1 MSHVGAEVAW
11 IPAGLKTAIARV
23 TAEDYRVEDFR
34 FDRDLRLG
42 RQVLFLLSHTEWT
55 RRTTEQVEIS
65 RGRSVDTEVVVDVD
79 LSYAV
84 HSGLRPYGDRLW
96 LPLFT
101 VPTSLVRDH
110 EPASPGSPSAGG
122 DEHGRPV
129 APDPMTSLEV
139 SDAAGARV
147 PKVPQSEVQH
157 WVAAALAELLA
168 KRLPRDA
175 AEVALTGRDELLL
188 LAAAIRWLLVNP
200 ATCRRR
206 ASPDADG
213 QVAVAGHGQV
223 GATQSPADET
233 HARIGDRIGDRIG
246 AARAALRR
254 AIDDD
259 QARARPALYS
269 RLGYLVDAVYG
280 TTFVVV
286 GSDRS
291 VGPTSYTVRMPARR
305 LNHTRT
311 PGRWQTPRARLGIDL
326 LTASANTDRLIRLDL
341 PEGVT
346 YLPRW
351 EPGGR
356 QFQPPASIQVRQ
368 PRVFG
373 ELRAVVDEVL
383 GRPDRV
389 LTRARQRLA
398 RMGGQQV
405 DACLPVL
412 EQYRVTSSWAVAGG
426 VEDAVEDERQAGRVR
441 GKLQE
446 LQDRFRDVV
455 DATDVVAGE
464 AALSRLRTTWDEGR
478 WLPKTLQRRVRV
490 NTDTPGVVH
499 LRTTAA
505 EGSVMRA
512 SPTSA
517 RLDLE
522 VAVTESSV
530 LDTARDTSLITMGL
544 LAVVTALTLVNRRG
558 LNNLDAQTL
567 ATVLV
572 LFPAIQAG
580 RMERPDRGSLRGLL
594 AQSTYLLSLATVF
607 PPVVLATAL
616 ALRQGGP
623 DPRVLAV
630 LALAAQGLLH
640 LVLRRRPP
648 QELPATARPAAL
660 LLQTDQSP
668 DLARLDRL
676 RGRSCRTM
684 LAEALLLGRESH
696 AYVARDTE
704 RAGALEQLLV
714 TLDGERDGVVARRGD
729 AGGLLGLMR
738 SEVGGQALTFVVHGR
753 QVRRVG
759 AGGPWAPRPARTGPR
774 LLPVPFTAARLAPV
788 ESPAWIVEVLIGLPH
803 GVLRRLALPLHP
815 LTELAQACREA
826 GFPILLVQ
834 QPSPPPVQGLPG
846 QEWVRVRVSVP
857 YVPGEDLSGLRRFY
871 EVVDGLRE
879 ARQGRPPCSVHV
891 YVTPELATY
900 EAPETAADEASRRG
914 GTWTAAGPF
923 DTRLAS
929 AVDVVGDDPGPVLPL
944 ALCAG
949 ARVGLVGDL
958 LDVVAVRRPDVRLAG
973 VTIALLHGL
982 TVSFLYCSGAR
993 PDPEPGVGADP
1004 GAHPGAHPAI
1014 GLGALIRGE
1023 LEGSDDIHVAVEAGD
1038 PGEPPASADAAVG
1051 AAVGVAVGVAVGA
1064 DRVDRVADGG
1074 GAGRPERAGPLLR
1087 LQLRTPDR
1095 AGIVPTTLERVNAVL
1110 RAETGAAGGTGL
1122 DVWFALLR
1130 VVDGRSLQGR
1140 LGIWLPAGDWS
1151 ETDWSPVTED
1161 EQRFLPDDSSGLPL
1175 VEDDP
1180 ALTVNLARVFEPAA
1194 AAGRPIVLP
1203 VAPPRTPYVSDLPD
1217 FAPPPYGAGA
1227 RVGAGVGAAGG
1238 ATAVSA
1244 AGQAPASAP
1253 APGIPAGETP
1263 DVELGPE
1270 SAQIE
1275 ISLGRLEER
1284 LTVGDGVGPDG
1295 SPRYEEI
1302 DQG

>member
-1 MSHVGAEVAW
+1 MGRTGQSTHPGPTRDDRAVLHVGAEVAW

-23 TAEDYRVEDFR
+23 TAEEYRVEDFR

-55 RRTTEQVEIS
+55 RRTTELVEIS

-101 VPTSLVRDH
+101 VPTALVRDH
-110 EPASPGSPSAGG
+110 EPASSGSPSAEGG
-122 DEHGRPV
+122 EHGRPV

-139 SDAAGARV
+139 SDGGGTRV

-157 WVAAALAELLA
+157 WIAAALAELLA

-175 AEVALTGRDELLL
+175 AEVAVSGRDELLL

-200 ATCRRR
+200 ATCRRS
-206 ASPDADG
+206 ATSGADG
-213 QVAVAGHGQV
+213 EVAVAGG
-223 GATQSPADET
+223 PAQAPET
-233 HARIGDRIGDRIG
+233 RPRTGERIG

-280 TTFVVV
+280 TTFVVI
-286 GSDRS
+286 GADRS

-305 LNHTRT
+305 LNHTRA
-311 PGRWQTPRARLGIDL
+311 PGRWQTPRARIGIDL

-346 YLPRW
+346 YLPRC

-356 QFQPPASIQVRQ
+356 QFQPPASIQVQQ
-368 PRVFG
+368 PRVFS
-373 ELRAVVDEVL
+373 ELRALVDEVL

-398 RMGGQQV
+398 RMGGHQV

-426 VEDAVEDERQAGRVR
+426 IEDPVEDERQADRVR
-441 GKLQE
+441 NKLHE
-446 LQDRFRDVV
+446 LRACFRAVV

-464 AALSRLRTTWDEGR
+464 AALIRLRDTWEQGR
-478 WLPKTLQRRVRV
+478 WLPQTLQRRVRV

-544 LAVVTALTLVNRRG
+544 LAVVAAMTLVNRRG

-648 QELPATARPAAL
+648 QVLPATARPAAL

-684 LAEALLLGRESH
+684 LAEALLLGREAH
-696 AYVARDTE
+696 AYVARDTG

-714 TLDGERDGVVARRGD
+714 TLDGERDGAVARRGD

-753 QVRRVG
+753 QVRRSG
-759 AGGPWAPRPARTGPR
+759 AGGPWAPRPPASGPR

-815 LTELAQACREA
+815 LTGLAQACREA

-834 QPSPPPVQGLPG
+834 QPSPPPVHGRPG

-871 EVVDGLRE
+871 EVVYGLAE
-879 ARQGRPPCSVHV
+879 AREGRPRCGVIV
-891 YVTPELATY
+891 YVMPELATY
-900 EAPETAADEASRRG
+900 EAPETAADETFRRG
-914 GTWTAAGPF
+914 AAGADGGSF

-929 AVDVVGDDPGPVLPL
+929 APDVVGDDPGPVLPL
-944 ALCAG
+944 VLCVG

-958 LDVVAVRRPDVRLAG
+958 LDVIAARRPDVRLAG

-982 TVSFLYCSGAR
+982 TVSFLYCTAAGSGV
-993 PDPEPGVGADP
+993 DGSSGVDGGP
-1004 GAHPGAHPAI
+1004 VAHPAV
-1014 GLGALIRGE
+1014 GLGALIRDE
-1023 LEGSDDIHVAVEAGD
+1023 LEGSDEIHVAVEAGD
-1038 PGEPPASADAAVG
+1038 PAEAFPVG
-1051 AAVGVAVGVAVGA
+1051 
-1064 DRVDRVADGG
+1064 DGSVPRP
-1074 GAGRPERAGPLLR
+1074 GRPGPLLR

-1095 AGIVPTTLERVNAVL
+1095 AGVVPSTLDRVTAVL
-1110 RAETGAAGGTGL
+1110 RAEAGGAAATGL

-1140 LGIWLPAGDWS
+1140 LGIWLPAGDWAGA
-1151 ETDWSPVTED
+1151 DWTPVTED
-1161 EQRFLPDDSSGLPL
+1161 EQRFLPEGGAGLPL

-1180 ALTVNLARVFEPAA
+1180 ALTVNLARVVEPSV
-1194 AAGRPIVLP
+1194 AGRAV
-1203 VAPPRTPYVSDLPD
+1203 VA
-1217 FAPPPYGAGA
+1217 
-1227 RVGAGVGAAGG
+1227 GAAGVR
-1238 ATAVSA
+1238 ASA
-1244 AGQAPASAP
+1244 AR
-1253 APGIPAGETP
+1253 IPAGESPDLEVVLEATP
-1263 DVELGPE
+1263 T
-1270 SAQIE
+1270 E
-1275 ISLGRLEER
+1275 ISLDQGQER
-1284 LTVGDGVGPDG
+1284 LTVGDGAGPDG
-1295 SPRYEEI
+1295 
-1302 DQG
+1302 GLVG